1 MRIDRPSTLPTCTEF
16 HQDGKNVW
24 PDFTST
30 TLKTNLK
37 LLSVLPVTDTLQST
51 QPLKLAY
58 QGNIL
63 LKIGLWRSQLSP

>member
-16 HQDGKNVW
+16 HRNNFL

-63 LKIGLWRSQLSP
+63 LKIGLWRSPLSP